1 MTPHP
6 RNETA
11 RDKSPGPSAH
21 TEILIDLNDD
31 DTGAEATSSQAVSV
45 RTGNSRR
52 DIASHDSVSRDGLIR
67 FVVGPDGY
75 VVPDLK
81 ETLPGRGLWLKAD
94 AESLRLAIKKNLFSR
109 AAKKAVRAPDGLE
122 ALVPALLRKRL
133 LEQLG
138 LARREGNLVTGFEK
152 VATMLKL
159 GRAAPNAT
167 GRAVWLIEAEDGAE
181 DGRGKLLNICHG
193 QTPAVALCGL
203 FSNEELSLA
212 LGLENVIHAALGD
225 GPRGRAFSREAMRL
239 GGFEALFPANWRE
252 RPFNSN

>member
-1 MTPHP
+1 MTPP
-6 RNETA
+6 QNNET
-11 RDKSPGPSAH
+11 
-21 TEILIDLNDD
+21 LIDLNDD
-31 DTGAEATSSQAVSV
+31 DTGAQTSASPVVAV
-45 RTGNSRR
+45 RAANARR
-52 DIASHDSVSRDGLIR
+52 DIASHDSVARDGLIR
-67 FVVGPDGY
+67 FVVGPDGF

-81 ETLPGRGLWLKAD
+81 ESLPGRGLWLKAD
-94 AESLRLAIKKNLFSR
+94 AESLRLAVRKNLFSR
-109 AAKKAVRAPDGLE
+109 AARKAVRVPEGFE

-167 GRAVWLIEAEDGAE
+167 GRAVWLIEAADGAE
-181 DGRGKLLNICHG
+181 DGRSKLLNICHG

-225 GPRGRAFSREAMRL
+225 GPRSKAFSREAMRL